1 MNRKFQTSTN
11 IQHMLLCICVA
22 YVLIFQGLFS
32 GLLNSE
38 PLDKT
43 GSNSLYDVI
52 CYSGQSTD
60 KSADTTDSNKTHV
73 KHKHCSLCQAANQFA
88 TLNASFVFDT
98 VKYYSGNGLTQ
109 TVLLEKTHNRHL
121 KSIYPPPI
129 QSRGP
134 PLQA

>member
-22 YVLIFQGLFS
+22 YALIFQGLFS
-32 GLLNSE
+32 GGLNSE
-38 PLDKT
+38 PSDKT

-52 CYSGQSTD
+52 CYSGQITD
-60 KSADTTDSNKTHV
+60 LSADNTDSKKTHV
-73 KHKHCSLCQAANQFA
+73 KHKHCSLCQVGNQVA

-98 VKYYSGNGLTQ
+98 VKYHSGNGLTQ